1 MGWFNYYDTRGQKDK
16 LRRQIEK
23 KRAKG
28 ERFEALQVDPR
39 RQKLS
44 HTFWGQAWCRN
55 LESYADYEYRLPRG
69 RSYLRQGNVYNLEIA
84 PGQVSALVAGSA
96 LYTTK
101 VAIGPLPR
109 AAWRRITKQCSG
121 QVGSM
126 LDLLAGKLGDDT
138 MRVLTDSQHGLFP
151 KPREIKFNCSCPDW
165 ADMCKHVAAVL
176 YGVGVLL
183 DRQPEL
189 LFLLREVDQS
199 DLVTEA
205 GVATLA
211 EDADGGGEL
220 AGSDLSA
227 LFGID
232 LGDGSGAPAVVAEEA
247 PAATPKRKAAARKPT
262 KKKAVKKKPAK
273 PRPASKKPSGKP
285 PAAGRK
291 GKAVPRSPSGK
302 GRRKPGVA

>member
-1 MGWFNYYDTRGQKDK
+1 MAGATSQEIASTAGVATATVYNHFRTRDDVVVA
-16 LRRQIEK
+16 L
-23 KRAKG
+23 ATWLA
-28 ERFEALQVDPR
+28 EAL
-39 RQKLS
+39 
-44 HTFWGQAWCRN
+44 C
-55 LESYADYEYRLPRG
+55 ERLP
-69 RSYLRQGNVYNLEIA
+69 
-84 PGQVSALVAGSA
+84 
-96 LYTTK
+96 
-101 VAIGPLPR
+101 
-109 AAWRRITKQCSG
+109 
-121 QVGSM
+121 
-126 LDLLAGKLGDDT
+126 
-138 MRVLTDSQHGLFP
+138 
-151 KPREIKFNCSCPDW
+151 
-165 ADMCKHVAAVL
+165 
-176 YGVGVLL
+176 
-183 DRQPEL
+183 
-189 LFLLREVDQS
+189 
-199 DLVTEA
+199 TEA